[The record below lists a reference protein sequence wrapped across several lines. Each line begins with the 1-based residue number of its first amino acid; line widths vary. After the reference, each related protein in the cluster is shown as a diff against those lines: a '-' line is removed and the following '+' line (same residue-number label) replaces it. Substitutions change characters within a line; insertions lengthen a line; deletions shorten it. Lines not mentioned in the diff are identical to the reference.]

1 MRPPRASWV
10 RSALAGA
17 PLLVFVAGGAFV
29 LAQFTRG
36 TVEARDLR
44 NKSRS
49 VRQFTLEEEHAKI
62 ERRLRGADTGSGA
75 DLVLKRIPRP
85 PEN

>member
-1 MRPPRASWV
+1 MPRPPWV

-17 PLLVFVAGGAFV
+17 PLLVFVAGGAWV

-44 NKSRS
+44 NKSRT
-49 VRQFTLEEEHAKI
+49 VREFTLEEEHAKI
-62 ERRLRGADTGSGA
+62 EKRLRGEGTGSEA
-75 DLVLKRIPRP
+75 DLLLKRIPRSDS
-85 PEN
+85 